1 MSESSIER
9 VDEIPIIFISLK
21 RWASKSA
28 SIDSGSRMATG
39 KD

>member
-9 VDEIPIIFISLK
+9 VDEIPIIFHKLK
-21 RWASKSA
+21 EMGIQER
-28 SIDSGSRMATG
+28 IDRFGSRMATG